1 MKEHIRPPVKIDA
14 RGRVIKSPKIAA
26 HRWRLNVPA
35 SITGTKKERLFFKT
49 ESEAK
54 QHAQSLLRAR
64 ATAGTDLLRRL
75 QIRGMSVAD
84 AIEYALKHAPSK
96 TPEELSKACKAYIDS
111 RREGNC
117 KERYLANLK
126 SQLNQFEGDFRGR
139 TIDSISKAEL
149 ERFIA
154 NLTGKD
160 GETPASPKT
169 KINFI
174 ITLTALFNFAVTEGW
189 RGENPAAKLRRP
201 ARDEVTTE
209 ILCPEQ
215 VSRLLN
221 AASSAEFRDVFP
233 AMVIQLYAGPR
244 RSEIPHI
251 TWESIKDN
259 YLRLDK
265 TKARYKRS
273 VELSPTL
280 LAWLSPF
287 IQETGRVFAPLDVNF
302 DINDT
307 RTIEDAYTYR
317 LSQIGKMAKI
327 DLPKNVLRHTAIT
340 YRHAITSNLQDT
352 ATWAGNSP
360 RIVEQHYRGAA
371 TKSDAEHFYKLVP
384 HDTDNVIS
392 LSTG

>member
-14 RGRVIKSPKIAA
+14 KGRVIKSPQIAA

-35 SITGTKKERLFFKT
+35 SITGSKKERLFFKT
-49 ESEAK
+49 EYEAK
-54 QHAQSLLRAR
+54 QHAKSLLQAR
-64 ATAGTDLLRRL
+64 ATAGTDLLERL
-75 QIRGMSVAD
+75 RIRGMSVAD

-96 TPEELSKACKAYIDS
+96 VPAAVAKACKAYIDS
-111 RREGNC
+111 RRAGNC

-126 SQLNQFEGDFRGR
+126 SQLDQFEEDFGQR
-139 TIDSISKAEL
+139 TVDSISKAEL

-154 NLTGKD
+154 DLTGKD
-160 GETPASPKT
+160 GETPALPKT

-174 ITLTALFNFAVTEGW
+174 ITLTALFNFAVAEGW

-201 ARDEVTTE
+201 ARDEVTTA
-209 ILCPEQ
+209 ILSPEQ
-215 VSRLLN
+215 VAKLLN

-251 TWESIKDN
+251 TWDSIKDN
-259 YLRLDK
+259 YLRLDY
-265 TKARYKRS
+265 TKVRKKRS
-273 VELSPTL
+273 VELHPTL
-280 LAWLSPF
+280 LAWLAPF
-287 IQETGRVFAPLDVNF
+287 THKTGRVFAPEGVNF
-302 DINDT
+302 DIKDT

-317 LSQIGKMAKI
+317 LSQIGKIAKT

-340 YRHAITSNLQDT
+340 YRHAFTSDLQGT

-371 TKSDAEHFYKLVP
+371 TKTDAEHFYSLRP
-384 HDTDNVIS
+384 EGADNVVP
-392 LSTG
+392 LSAG